1 MSSPASSTASG
12 LSEVGT
18 AIQSAITDFIT
29 GVISVFDGVAQF
41 FVQNAQSIGYVL
53 ATVLVTTLVL
63 KKTGLWDTMV
73 NFFKSI
79 F

>member
-1 MSSPASSTASG
+1 MSSPASSPASS
-12 LSEVGT
+12 LNEVGT

-41 FVQNAQSIGYVL
+41 FVQNAQSIGYIL
-53 ATVLVTTLVL
+53 ATVVATTLIL
-63 KKTGLWDTMV
+63 KKTGLWDTMI